1 MTAEELWDECKP
13 YIRMA
18 ITSRDNW
25 DSYDYLDVVKL
36 LYDNIIDIKVNEVEE
51 IDKSENHGPIVY
63 LVPLSKEEKGYLITY
78 LHPSNDTLQ
87 KMQENKIG
95 VADEECVDGLVE
107 LCRKIF
113 LNTVW
118 PYQWRE

>member
-1 MTAEELWDECKP
+1 MTVEELWDECKP

-36 LYDNIIDIKVNEVEE
+36 LYDNII
-51 IDKSENHGPIVY
+51 VY

-87 KMQENKIG
+87 KMRENKIG

>member
-36 LYDNIIDIKVNEVEE
+36 LYDNIVDIKV
-51 IDKSENHGPIVY
+51 SA
-63 LVPLSKEEKGYLITY
+63 S
-78 LHPSNDTLQ
+78 Q
-87 KMQENKIG
+87 Q
-95 VADEECVDGLVE
+95 
-107 LCRKIF
+107 
-113 LNTVW
+113 
-118 PYQWRE
+118 